1 MGVMDDIK
9 AEWEKMQEKP
19 LRERVEY
26 FMSYYKWYVVAFVAV
41 LAIVATTLV
50 GSLLKKEAV
59 LSIVML
65 NSTNASSDSAF
76 DDFSQRFLDII
87 GVDGKEFEVSITTNL
102 TYRPEDNESLET
114 NYTTVQTL
122 AAQTA
127 GALTDF
133 IAGDLQT
140 LQNLAYS
147 GFFTDLSKVLSQEQM
162 EKLSPYLCYVD
173 MAVIEA
179 IEKAA
184 QAGNYELDLKIPDC
198 KKPEEMEKPTAV
210 LLDVSKT
217 GWFEEIY
224 TYTAKSTA
232 IGVAV
237 NAPHTQAI
245 LQLID
250 CLLLQQE

>member
-1 MGVMDDIK
+1 MDDIK
-9 AEWEKMQEKP
+9 AEWAKMQEKP
-19 LRERVEY
+19 LRERFAY
-26 FMSYYKWYVVAFVAV
+26 FMSYYKWYVVALVAV

-50 GSLLKKEAV
+50 GNLLKKEAV
-59 LSIVML
+59 LNIVML
-65 NSTNASSDSAF
+65 NSSSASSDSAF

-87 GVDGKEFEVSITTNL
+87 GVDSKEFEVSITSNL
-102 TYRPEDNESLET
+102 TYRPEDKESLET

-127 GALTDF
+127 GALMDF
-133 IAGDLQT
+133 ITGDLPT

-147 GFFTDLSKVLSQEQM
+147 GFFTDLSEILSQEQM
-162 EKLSPYLCYVD
+162 EQFSPYLCYVD

-179 IEKAA
+179 IEEAA
-184 QAGNYELDLKIPDC
+184 QAGSYELDLEIPDC
-198 KKPEEMEKPTAV
+198 KKPEEMQKPMAV
-210 LLDVSKT
+210 LLDVSGS
-217 GWFEEIY
+217 GWFTEIY
-224 TYTAKSTA
+224 PYTAKSVA